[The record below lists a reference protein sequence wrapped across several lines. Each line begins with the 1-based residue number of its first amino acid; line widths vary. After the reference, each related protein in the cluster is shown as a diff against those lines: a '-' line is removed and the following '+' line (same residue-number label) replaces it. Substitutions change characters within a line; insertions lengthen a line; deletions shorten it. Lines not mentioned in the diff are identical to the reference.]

1 MAREFDEL
9 NASEK
14 NNRSIPF
21 DIYFGEME
29 LMEEQKER
37 RIAVAEEL
45 DELMLF
51 LLALIAT
58 MVENDSLDKDYILTQ
73 INQRYLHIVG
83 KYVDVDEYTENHI
96 RQFSSTF
103 LKTTIDNITDST
115 YLSSNKSVL
124 ISEREKCI
132 ENTKEIIKDT
142 TNKKSWYLSS
152 DRATFIAEN
161 ESNNVVSHDEYVKA
175 IKSGRTQ
182 KQWITMRDK
191 RVRHT
196 HMVLDSKT
204 IGIGETFKV
213 GNSFMNFPRDEEFF
227 PDPQEVI
234 SCRCSIKYF

>member
-1 MAREFDEL
+1 MARGFEEL
-9 NASEK
+9 NVL

-21 DIYFGEME
+21 ETYFGEME
-29 LMEEQKER
+29 ITEEQKEK
-37 RIAVAEEL
+37 RIAFAEDL
-45 DELMLF
+45 KELMLF
-51 LLALIAT
+51 LFALILT
-58 MVENDSLDKDYILTQ
+58 MVEYDSLDKDYILIQ
-73 INQRYLHIVG
+73 LNRKYLYIAG
-83 KYVDVDEYTENHI
+83 KYIDVDEYAEKYV

-103 LKTTIDNITDST
+103 LQTTLDNI
-115 YLSSNKSVL
+115 
-124 ISEREKCI
+124 EE
-132 ENTKEIIKDT
+132 E
-142 TNKKSWYLSS
+142 WYLSP
-152 DRATFIAEN
+152 DRAAFIGEN

-175 IKSGRTQ
+175 VKSGKKQ

-196 HMVLDSKT
+196 HMVLEGKS